1 MIELARI
8 GTEPGPT
15 GGGKVAQRSPNA
27 DGPPASAPRRAAAG
41 SWVWPPVERVAVI
54 VPALDE
60 AATIAQVLEPVLGC
74 SRPGDAQRI
83 FDEVVLVS
91 DGSIDDTAEIARSL
105 GATVVELATNGG
117 KAAALAAGVAR
128 TDAEVVLFLDGDLVG
143 FDAATFRRLVRPV
156 VAGAAAMVVG
166 IRDRGPALTGFHASQ
181 HGPLLSGVRCLR
193 REVFEAVPREFVRG
207 YRIETAL
214 NWTCRRLGGV
224 LLTTPLH
231 GIRHRI
237 KERKRGLLR
246 GFAARVAMFASVLW
260 AFVLLKVRRPT
271 LRAVVRPVRA
281 AAALRSA
288 RA

>member
-1 MIELARI
+1 MIELATI
-8 GTEPGPT
+8 GTEPAPA
-15 GGGKVAQRSPNA
+15 GGGNVSQRSP
-27 DGPPASAPRRAAAG
+27 SAEGQQAVARRATTAA
-41 SWVWPPVERVAVI
+41 WVWPPAERVAVI

-60 AATIAQVLEPVLGC
+60 AATIALVLEPVLEC
-74 SRPGDAQRI
+74 ARPDGPHRI

-91 DGSIDDTAEIARSL
+91 DGSRDDTAQIARSL
-105 GATVVELATNGG
+105 GATVVELAANGG
-117 KAAALAAGVAR
+117 KAAALAAGVER
-128 TDAEVVLFLDGDLVG
+128 TDADVVLFLDGDLVG

-166 IRDRGPALTGFHASQ
+166 IRDRGPWLTGFHASQ

-193 REVFEAVPREFVRG
+193 RDVFEAVPRDFVRG

-237 KERKRGLLR
+237 KERKRGVLP
-246 GFAARVAMFASVLW
+246 GFAARVAMFGSVFW
-260 AFVLLKVRRPT
+260 AFVLLKLRQPP
-271 LRAVVRPVRA
+271 LRAGARPPRA